1 MAELSIKQ
9 PPTTEK
15 EFNYFMSQFKG
26 HTTMIGATKPDEQ
39 GKSHFTN
46 YTKST
51 YDSLLELNNLGHD
64 IYFTVNETSPAGRKA
79 EHLESI
85 RAIFA
90 DDDTLRAKPK
100 KFQLEPSIITQTSGK
115 DGKYKYHYYWL
126 TETED
131 YQTWEQVLLGI
142 IAVYETDSNVHDLA
156 RILRVPG
163 FVNNKYDPP
172 TPCKLIQC
180 SGTVYEWEDILSA
193 FPPLP
198 KERVAEVKGHDSSG
212 KLNEVELRA
221 RFANPEG
228 SGWISNSVNS
238 LIMSWAHNFSN
249 SKINAKLE
257 EMFQAI
263 DPTVREENKDRYY
276 AAYTQIAKWVNS
288 ARDKVNAERA
298 KDAPKN
304 VIPIGKKKIRPID
317 PDSLTDVTVIPKECV
332 PKILYNVS
340 VASDKY
346 LHNGI
351 TPAILTGM
359 VSASILLAKNVK
371 IHEIGDTTTTYCSTG
386 IVLAMNTGARKTQL
400 FKILGRPI
408 TEYEDELRAVWE
420 EEKHEI
426 AANEFIIKQLV
437 DAVDKEIKKGAS
449 KGSSLSEMSK
459 YGKDKAEL
467 SRKLEQ
473 LQVDKPSVYVQDTT
487 EAAVVDVMLQNQSTI
502 SVYTD
507 EGRNFVKN
515 ILGRFEQKG
524 DSGGGSAEGWVTNGM
539 GGHVHKTNRKG
550 GGEIKVEDP
559 CLNILAMLQPDIA
572 TLFTDHTAY
581 KHSGLAARLPVIHHP
596 VDVLDMMRKSDRT
609 KAIDKAPVDA
619 YYKLMRQFYIR
630 RYDNPMIVELSE
642 GGQRR
647 VNAFN
652 DRVVHLL
659 EHDWDRD
666 TNRTNKIQT
675 QAVIFG
681 TIIAAMDDPDF
692 RAKLH
697 SDPEKGVRY
706 TLRSKYIN
714 MGCIFSEVLYES
726 MLKSHTSLDNL
737 DLFRV
742 ALSVAKSLLL
752 MYDGK
757 KIYEGFLN
765 NSYLQQQFKVINKD
779 NRDGVIDML
788 ADHGWLYT
796 TRCETVGELNMSA
809 LKGRAQIGDTI
820 YHLNVEGVR
829 EQLRLQEVKDKTI
842 SKQYNPEDK

>member
-1 MAELSIKQ
+1 MAELSMKQ
-9 PPTTEK
+9 LPSTEK

-26 HTTMIGATKPDEQ
+26 HTTIIGATKPDEQ

-46 YTKST
+46 YTNAT
-51 YDSLLELNNLGHD
+51 YDKLLGLNNLGHD
-64 IYFTVNETSPAGRKA
+64 IYFTVNETSPSGRKA
-79 EHLESI
+79 AHLESI

-90 DDDTLRAKPK
+90 DDDTLRAEPQ
-100 KFQLEPSIITQTSGK
+100 KFPLEPSIITQSSEH
-115 DGKYKYHYYWL
+115 DGKYKHQYYWL

-131 YQTWEQVLLGI
+131 YQTWEQVLLGL
-142 IAVYETDSNVHDLA
+142 IAVYDTDSNVHDLA

-163 FVNNKYDPP
+163 FFNNKYDPP
-172 TPCKLIQC
+172 TPCKLIHC
-180 SGTVYEWEDILSA
+180 SGTVYEWAAILKH

-198 KERVAEVKGHDSSG
+198 KEKVAKVKGHDSSG

-221 RFANPEG
+221 RFANPTG

-238 LIMSWAHNFSN
+238 LIMSWSHNFSN
-249 SKINAKLE
+249 AKINKKLN
-257 EMFQAI
+257 EMFEAI
-263 DPTVREENKDRYY
+263 DPTVREEHKDRYY
-276 AAYTQIAKWVNS
+276 SAYQQIAKWINS

-304 VIPIGKKKIRPID
+304 VIPISKNKIRPID
-317 PDSLTDVTVIPKECV
+317 PENLTEVTKIPKECIPEV
-332 PKILYNVS
+332 LYNVS
-340 VASDKY
+340 VASDNY
-346 LHNGI
+346 LHNGV
-351 TPAILTGM
+351 TPAILTGI
-359 VSASILLAKNVK
+359 VSASILLSKNVK

-400 FKILGRPI
+400 FKILGKPI

-420 EEKHEI
+420 EEKHDI
-426 AANEFIIKQLV
+426 ASSEYAIKQLIE
-437 DAVDKEIKKGAS
+437 AKDKEIKKVAS
-449 KGSSLSEMSK
+449 KGGGLNEMQESIRSKSE
-459 YGKDKAEL
+459 L
-467 SRKLEQ
+467 LRTLEK

-502 SVYTD
+502 AVYTD

-559 CLNILAMLQPDIA
+559 CLNIMAMLQPDIA

-609 KAIDKAPVDA
+609 KDIDRVPVDA
-619 YYKLMRQFYIR
+619 YYKIMREFYIR
-630 RYDNPMIVELSE
+630 RYDNPMVVELSE
-642 GGQRR
+642 GAQQR

-652 DRVVHLL
+652 ERVVHLL

-697 SDPEKGVRY
+697 SNPEKGIRY
-706 TLRSKYIN
+706 TLQSKYIN
-714 MGCIFSEVLYES
+714 MGCMFSEVLYES

-742 ALSVAKSLLL
+742 ALSVARSILV
-752 MYDGK
+752 MYDSGK
-757 KIYEGFLN
+757 VYEGFIN
-765 NSYLQQQFKVINKD
+765 NSYLQQQFKVMTKD

-788 ADHGWLYT
+788 VDHGWLYT

-829 EQLRLQEVKDKTI
+829 EQLRLQEIKDKTV
-842 SKQYNPEDK
+842 SKQYNSEDR